1 MKVTR
6 NQLRRIIRQ
15 TLLERRQDSRGYATS
30 EGDTLTDQEAI
41 EVLENELD
49 TSEGV
54 IEVKDFLNSPE
65 GSDSKVRDFLT
76 QTNDPSEKI
85 SVVDDTIQISKNSP
99 KPTQNEISIYNS
111 IGWPLSKM
119 ESLRN
124 IKSGDPT
131 GGHGNDPNEDGS
143 VDPNRVIISG
153 DLVIDGHHR
162 WSQVFA
168 IGGPGNDLMVK
179 DIGLPGGTA
188 NEKLAVAQVAI
199 VATMGDPD
207 RGKVDKGPVP
217 SKGGSGLPDN
227 ILGVDKTSIK
237 EMILGSVGQNMDSG
251 LPMMGPEWIAEAR
264 TDAAAQGFFG
274 ITEDMR
280 DEDVI
285 ETVAEKVADNLANLP
300 GMAAGAPARE
310 HMPQFDMKTDPND
323 VFDKMD
329 SGGVNFKPPFDPG
342 LDESVSLKRWQ
353 RLAGLLKD

>member
-6 NQLRRIIRQ
+6 TQLRRIIRQ
-15 TLLERRQDSRGYATS
+15 TLLERRQDSRGYATADGHGLS
-30 EGDTLTDQEAI
+30 DEEAI

-54 IEVKDFLNSPE
+54 VGVKEFLNSPD
-65 GSDSKVRDFLT
+65 GSDTKVRDFLT

-85 SVVDDTIQISKNSP
+85 KVKDNTVKASAL
-99 KPTQNEISIYNS
+99 KPTQNEISIFNS
-111 IGWPLSKM
+111 IGWPLSM
-119 ESLRN
+119 MSSLRN

-143 VDPNRVIISG
+143 VDPNRVISSG

-179 DIGLPGGTA
+179 DIELPGGTA

-199 VATMGDPD
+199 VATMGDPE
-207 RGKVDKGPVP
+207 RGPVDLGPVP

-227 ILGVDKTSIK
+227 ILGVDKTTIK
-237 EMILGSVGQNMDSG
+237 QMILDAVGQPMDSG
-251 LPMMGPEWIAEAR
+251 QPMMSPEWIAEAR
-264 TDAAAQGFFG
+264 TDGDAQGFFG

-285 ETVAEKVADNLANLP
+285 ETVADVVADNLSNLP

-310 HMPQFDMKTDPND
+310 HMPQFDMRTDPSD

-329 SGGVNFKPPFDPG
+329 SGGINFKPPFG
-342 LDESVSLKRWQ
+342 ESTNESASLKRWQ
-353 RLAGLLKD
+353 RLAGILKD